1 MASKRDLTIK
11 KRRISS
17 TPEPLETEKAPAEK
31 AENAAYTAANKSMLH
46 RKRHT
51 KKRDDRR
58 RRGRSV
64 IWVVLVRLLVIT
76 AILILGVLLWQNRD
90 HLAPAAVSEWF
101 ERIITGGSKG
111 DGYPV
116 EIGGDRVVSMQ
127 PFGNQT
133 AVLTDTALQLYN
145 STAAQTAD
153 CAHTYA
159 DPLLRVEDDYMLVA
173 ELGGTRY
180 TLHTKKESV
189 FDGQVDYPILSAA
202 VSANGQ
208 VAIAT
213 ESSQSY
219 RSEVVV
225 FDRKGKKVFHWYS
238 ADLTV
243 IDVTFHPRQKQI
255 AVLGL
260 SASGGEMRS
269 TVHVFSL
276 GGKGTGAIHTYSA
289 TGPMMTAL
297 RYFDNERLGVVGDTA
312 VWVYDPVKN
321 VTAVTDFEAAVLL
334 GYAFAPDGIGIVTRD
349 YGEVGGGV
357 MQHISATG
365 DVAGSVAF
373 DANYRHIAAAD
384 DGFYLLTEST
394 LYLANKGVVTKQKA
408 VSADSLMVAEMN
420 GKPLVL
426 GLSMLTR
433 VAWE

>member
-17 TPEPLETEKAPAEK
+17 TPDPLETEKAPIEK
-31 AENAAYTAANKSMLH
+31 AENAAHTAA
-46 RKRHT
+46 KRHA
-51 KKRDDRR
+51 KKRGDRR

-64 IWVVLVRLLVIT
+64 IWVVLIRLLVIT

-90 HLAPAAVSEWF
+90 HLAPAAVTEWF
-101 ERIITGGSKG
+101 ERVITGGSKG

-116 EIGGDRVVSMQ
+116 DIGGDRVVSMQ
-127 PFGNQT
+127 PVGNQT

-145 STAAQTAD
+145 STASQTANR
-153 CAHTYA
+153 AHTYA
-159 DPLLRVEDDYMLVA
+159 DPLLRVEDDYILVA

-180 TLHTKKESV
+180 TVHTKKEIV
-189 FDGQVDYPILSAA
+189 FEGQVDYPILSAA

-219 RSEVVV
+219 RSEVLV
-225 FDRKGKKVFHWYS
+225 FDRKGKNVFHWYS
-238 ADLTV
+238 VDLTV

-269 TVHVFSL
+269 TVQVFSIS
-276 GGKGTGAIHTYSA
+276 GKGTGATHTYSA

-312 VWVYDPVKN
+312 VWVYDPIKN
-321 VTAVTDFEAAVLL
+321 VTAVTDFEEAVLL
-334 GYAFAPDGIGIVTRD
+334 GYTFAPDGIGIVTRN
-349 YGEVGGGV
+349 YGEGGGGV

-365 DVAGSVAF
+365 NVAGTIAF
-373 DANYRHIAAAD
+373 DSNYRHIAAAD

-394 LYLANKGVVTKQKA
+394 LYLIKKGAVSKQKA
-408 VSADSLMVAEMN
+408 VSADSLMVAEMT

>member
-17 TPEPLETEKAPAEK
+17 TPEPLETEKAP
-31 AENAAYTAANKSMLH
+31 TAAGETAGSVTGKSRAH
-46 RKRHT
+46 SYKRRT
-51 KKRDDRR
+51 KKRGDRR
-58 RRGRSV
+58 RRGRSAV
-64 IWVVLVRLLVIT
+64 WAVLIRLAVIT

-90 HLAPAAVSEWF
+90 RLAPAAVTEWF
-101 ERIITGGSKG
+101 ERVVTGGSKG
-111 DGYPV
+111 DGYPLD
-116 EIGGDRVVSMQ
+116 IGGDRVVSMQ

-145 STAAQTAD
+145 STASQTAD
-153 CAHTYA
+153 RAHTYA
-159 DPLLRVEDDYMLVA
+159 DPLLRVKDEYMLVA

-180 TLHTKKESV
+180 TLQTKKETV
-189 FDGQVDYPILSAA
+189 LEGQVDYPILGAA

-208 VAIAT
+208 VALAT

-238 ADLTV
+238 VDLTV

-260 SASGGEMRS
+260 SAAGGEMRS
-269 TVHVFSL
+269 TVHLFSL
-276 GGKGTGAIHTYSA
+276 SGKETGAIHTYTA

-297 RYFDNERLGVVGDTA
+297 RFFDNERLGVIGDTS
-312 VWVYDPVKN
+312 VWVYDPAKN
-321 VTAVTDFEAAVLL
+321 EAAITNFEEAVLL
-334 GYAFAPDGIGIVTRD
+334 GYAFASDGIGIVTRN

-357 MQHISATG
+357 IQHISATG
-365 DVAGSVAF
+365 EAVGTMAF
-373 DANYRHIAAAD
+373 TGNYRHVAAANG
-384 DGFYLLTEST
+384 GFYLLTENT
-394 LYLANKGVVTKQKA
+394 LYLVNKGAVTKQAA

>member
-1 MASKRDLTIK
+1 MASKRDLVIK
-11 KRRISS
+11 KRRVSS
-17 TPEPLETEKAPAEK
+17 TPDPLETEKAPNEK
-31 AENAAYTAANKSMLH
+31 AEGAAVPAANKSA
-46 RKRHT
+46 KRHT
-51 KKRDDRR
+51 KKRGGHRR
-58 RRGRSV
+58 RHGRSAV
-64 IWVVLVRLLVIT
+64 WVVLLRLSVIT
-76 AILILGVLLWQNRD
+76 AILVLGVLVWQNRD
-90 HLAPAAVSEWF
+90 SLAPAAVTEWF
-101 ERIITGGSKG
+101 ERVVTGGSKG

-116 EIGGDRVVSMQ
+116 DIGGDRVVSMQ
-127 PFGNQT
+127 PFGNQM

-145 STAAQTAD
+145 STASQTAD
-153 CAHTYA
+153 RAHTYA
-159 DPLLRVEDDYMLVA
+159 DPLLRVKDDYMLVA

-180 TLHTKKESV
+180 TLHTKKESI
-189 FDGQVDYPILSAA
+189 FDGKVNYPILGAA

-208 VAIAT
+208 VAVAT

-260 SASGGEMRS
+260 SASNGEMRS
-269 TVHVFSL
+269 TVQVFSL
-276 GGKGTGAIHTYSA
+276 GGKETGALHTYSA

-312 VWVYDPVKN
+312 VWVYDPAKN
-321 VTAVTDFEAAVLL
+321 TTAVTAFEEAVLL
-334 GYAFAPDGIGIVTRD
+334 GYAFAPDGVGIVTRD
-349 YGEVGGGV
+349 YGEVCGGV

-365 DVAGSVAF
+365 DVACAVAF
-373 DANYRHIAAAD
+373 DSNYRHVAVAD
-384 DGFYLLTEST
+384 NGFYLLTEST
-394 LYLANKGVVTKQKA
+394 AYLVNKGTVTKQTA
-408 VSADSLMVAEMN
+408 VSTDSLMVAEMN

-433 VAWE
+433 VAWES